1 MYVMNTKRI
10 AKQLFILIALLMM
23 AALVG
28 CAPRRAEE
36 RAAEPQPE
44 AEVVVNEGAAAPAD
58 RITDAERP
66 ALEVAGVADERAP
79 ALPLATLAPAREA
92 RTVEAAPDVLLEAAG
107 GGAADGVAAA
117 DLALPTGGEAVV
129 APPDQ
134 QFTPLQAGE
143 IDDNENFRAYLDYRS
158 NFHQRLG
165 LTVHDVDIT
174 ERHTIRVTT
183 RDGLPVLGAEVRV
196 SDGQELVTTLRT
208 TATGQVLFFPR
219 AYPAHAGAQDF
230 EVTVQKGRA
239 STSFRLTR
247 EQTDATW
254 PVTLDVP
261 PSRPPVQLDILFLI
275 DATGSMEDEIDEL
288 KENILSMSAQI
299 EALPSRPD
307 VRFGL
312 VHYRDR
318 GDVYVTRVSD
328 FTGDV
333 NAFQR
338 ALMEVTASGGG
349 DAPESLNEALHRAL
363 WDVNWRVADTVSLVF
378 LVADAPPHLDYAQ
391 DYDYAEEMKVAA
403 ELGVKIFPIGSRLD
417 GPDPD
422 QKVAEYVFRQLA
434 QFTGGNF
441 IFLTYRDVPQSTG
454 EPGTVYDVPEGSYSV
469 EDLDA
474 LVVRL
479 VQEELAALA
488 GEQQ

>member
-1 MYVMNTKRI
+1 MNTKRI

-58 RITDAERP
+58 RITEAERP

-174 ERHTIRVTT
+174 ERHTI
-183 RDGLPVLGAEVRV
+183 
-196 SDGQELVTTLRT
+196 
-208 TATGQVLFFPR
+208 
-219 AYPAHAGAQDF
+219 
-230 EVTVQKGRA
+230 
-239 STSFRLTR
+239 
-247 EQTDATW
+247 
-254 PVTLDVP
+254 
-261 PSRPPVQLDILFLI
+261 
-275 DATGSMEDEIDEL
+275 
-288 KENILSMSAQI
+288 
-299 EALPSRPD
+299 
-307 VRFGL
+307 
-312 VHYRDR
+312 
-318 GDVYVTRVSD
+318 
-328 FTGDV
+328 
-333 NAFQR
+333 
-338 ALMEVTASGGG
+338 
-349 DAPESLNEALHRAL
+349 
-363 WDVNWRVADTVSLVF
+363 
-378 LVADAPPHLDYAQ
+378 
-391 DYDYAEEMKVAA
+391 
-403 ELGVKIFPIGSRLD
+403 
-417 GPDPD
+417 
-422 QKVAEYVFRQLA
+422 
-434 QFTGGNF
+434 
-441 IFLTYRDVPQSTG
+441 
-454 EPGTVYDVPEGSYSV
+454 
-469 EDLDA
+469 
-474 LVVRL
+474 
-479 VQEELAALA
+479 
-488 GEQQ
+488 